1 MFTHFGNILLQ
12 NFKIIQIFF
21 SNYLNTYSV
30 TQLSIFLSQE
40 NLRIS
45 YSFGLHFKQTFK
57 QTTSLCQKCLSLSS
71 WVLHRHRVNR
81 LRVKLP
87 RVKRPRIKLNRVKR
101 PRVKGPRVKR
111 QTTNDL
117 GSNDLGSKDKRQTT
131 NERDKGLKWKFRI
144 RLRLDWGPSAAAS
157 TSN

>member
-40 NLRIS
+40 NLRII
-45 YSFGLHFKQTFK
+45 YSFGLRFKQTFK

-71 WVLHRHRVNR
+71 WVLHRHRVKR

-87 RVKRPRIKLNRVKR
+87 RVKRPKVKR
-101 PRVKGPRVKR
+101 PRVKLHRVKRPRVKR

-117 GSNDLGSKDKRQTT
+117 GSNDLGSNDKRQTP

-144 RLRLDWGPSAAAS
+144 RLRLDWGAERCS
-157 TSN
+157 